1 MIKEYLIEVF
11 EPSLF
16 FGLLCSLVGF
26 GAAIYYHYTN
36 IYLGIIAI
44 IGIITLQ
51 IAVNLIDDYV
61 DYKIGLDK
69 ETEKTKFSGGSEL
82 VSSGKITTNSILLIA
97 IIALLISGIIG
108 LYILQFLSTV
118 IFWIIVVLILFGG
131 ISVIFYA
138 SYFTHLPYM
147 SELFVTVSF
156 ALVGLGIF
164 LVMTNNLSNLYS
176 IFLFACIPSGLQ
188 VGVAMIANEMPDKK
202 ADKKYGRKSM
212 VIMLSDAKKASI
224 LYFLFQSIGYVL
236 LCIGIIEKVLP
247 MTFLVVFALIP
258 FMYIIGKGIKNY
270 KTPKSHE
277 KIMGLNS
284 IISFLYLFL
293 ILIAFVA

>member
-1 MIKEYLIEVF
+1 M
-11 EPSLF
+11 
-16 FGLLCSLVGF
+16 SLVEIQYENNSIISLTHEGINY
-26 GAAIYYHYTN
+26 AKEMLPEDELLNKLQKKSLLN
-36 IYLGIIAI
+36 ISDISTEKER
-44 IGIITLQ
+44 IGMQWCI
-51 IAVNLIDDYV
+51 
-61 DYKIGLDK
+61 KKGLDK